1 MCSEL
6 AIDVRN
12 LSKVYHTYSA
22 PADRLKQAIVSR
34 LQAIARPIVGRHI
47 KFSTPK
53 YYAETWALHPISF
66 QISKTETFAIIGRNG
81 SGKSTLMQLVC
92 GTANSTSG
100 EVSTFG
106 RVGALLELG
115 SGFNPEYTGRENIY
129 LNASVLGFSRAKTDE
144 RLNDIISFADI
155 GDFIDRPVK
164 TYSSGMTMRLAF
176 SVIAHVDCEILVVD
190 EALAVGDAYFQQKC
204 LRWLR
209 EFQKR
214 GTVLFCSHDVG
225 AVLSLCTRAIW
236 IDAGR
241 VMRVGHAREVCE
253 AYNAFIHQ
261 LSAGTI
267 LDQGIGSHRQ
277 PDDGAISPPEPDQPG
292 QPDNSAPQLPSPPAD
307 ACAVFDLRKVSRQFG
322 TGMAEVLDGN
332 LFADDN
338 SQLVLIEGGERVR
351 LTIKAQA
358 RADLTS
364 VIVGFIVKD
373 RLGQSVFGDNT
384 LNYAEHKNVTIGAG
398 QLIIATFRFV
408 LPMLAAG
415 RYSITLAIA
424 TGSLENHVQ
433 QHWLHDALFFDVSS
447 KVGGVIFALPS
458 STCAVAMADS
468 V

>member
-1 MCSEL
+1 MCSEV

-22 PADRLKQAIVSR
+22 PADRLKQAIASR
-34 LQAIARPIVGRHI
+34 LQSIVQPIVGRHL
-47 KFSTPK
+47 KLATPK

-66 QISKTETFAIIGRNG
+66 EIGKTETVAIIGRNG

-106 RVGALLELG
+106 KVGALLELG

-129 LNASVLGFSRAKTDE
+129 LNASVLGFSRAQTDE
-144 RLNDIISFADI
+144 RFNDIIAFADI

-176 SVIAHVDCEILVVD
+176 SVIANVDCDILVVD

-209 EFQKR
+209 EFQTR

-225 AVLSLCTRAIW
+225 AVLSLCARAIW
-236 IDAGR
+236 IEAGR
-241 VMRVGHAREVCE
+241 VMKMGHAREVCE
-253 AYNAFIHQ
+253 AYNTFIHQ
-261 LSAGTI
+261 LTAGTI
-267 LDQGIGSHRQ
+267 SGHGIGLHRQ
-277 PDDGAISPPEPDQPG
+277 LDDGPTSSTEPDQPG
-292 QPDNSAPQLPSPPAD
+292 QSDSSAAALPSPPAD

-322 TGMAEVLDGN
+322 TGMAEVLDGS
-332 LFADDN
+332 LSADDK
-338 SQLVLIEGGERVR
+338 SQLVLIEGGEKVR

-358 RADLTS
+358 RADLAS

-384 LNYAEHKNVTIGAG
+384 LNYPEHKNVTVGAG
-398 QLIIATFRFV
+398 RLVVATFRFV

-424 TGSLENHVQ
+424 TGNLENHVQ
-433 QHWLHDALFFDVSS
+433 HHWLHDALWFDVSS
-447 KVGGVIFALPS
+447 KVGGVMFALPS
-458 STCAVAMADS
+458 STCAVAMADRM
-468 V
+468 

>member
-1 MCSEL
+1 MCSEI

-12 LSKVYHTYSA
+12 LSKVYHTYTV

-34 LQAIARPIVGRHI
+34 LQAIARPIAGQYI
-47 KFSTPK
+47 KFSTRK

-66 QISKTETFAIIGRNG
+66 QISKTETVAIIGRNG

-106 RVGALLELG
+106 KVGALLELG

-129 LNASVLGFSRAKTDE
+129 LNASVLGFSRAQTDE
-144 RLNDIISFADI
+144 RFNDIISFADI

-176 SVIAHVDCEILVVD
+176 SVIANVDCDILVVD

-225 AVLSLCTRAIW
+225 AVLSLCARAIW

-241 VMRVGHAREVCE
+241 VMKAGHAREVCE

-261 LSAGTI
+261 LTAGTI
-267 LDQGIGSHRQ
+267 SDQGVGSRRQ
-277 PDDGAISPPEPDQPG
+277 FDGGAISPTEPDQPG
-292 QPDNSAPQLPSPPAD
+292 QPDSSAPQLPFPPAD

-322 TGMAEVLDGN
+322 TGMAEVLDGS
-332 LFADDN
+332 LSAEDN

-358 RADLTS
+358 RVDLTS
-364 VIVGFIVKD
+364 VIVGLHRKGST
-373 RLGQSVFGDNT
+373 RSVRIWG
-384 LNYAEHKNVTIGAG
+384 
-398 QLIIATFRFV
+398 
-408 LPMLAAG
+408 
-415 RYSITLAIA
+415 
-424 TGSLENHVQ
+424 
-433 QHWLHDALFFDVSS
+433 
-447 KVGGVIFALPS
+447 
-458 STCAVAMADS
+458 
-468 V
+468 

>member
-1 MCSEL
+1 MCSEI

-12 LSKVYHTYSA
+12 LSKVYHTYTA

-34 LQAIARPIVGRHI
+34 LQAIVRPIAGQHI
-47 KFSTPK
+47 KFSTRK

-66 QISKTETFAIIGRNG
+66 QISKTETVAIIGRNG

-106 RVGALLELG
+106 KVGALLELG

-129 LNASVLGFSRAKTDE
+129 LNASVLGFSRAQTDE
-144 RLNDIISFADI
+144 RFNDIISFADI

-176 SVIAHVDCEILVVD
+176 SVIANVDCDILVVD

-225 AVLSLCTRAIW
+225 AVLSLCARAIW

-241 VMRVGHAREVCE
+241 VMKAGHAREVCE

-261 LSAGTI
+261 LTAGTI
-267 LDQGIGSHRQ
+267 SDQGVGSRRQ
-277 PDDGAISPPEPDQPG
+277 FDGGPISPTEPDQSG
-292 QPDNSAPQLPSPPAD
+292 QPDSSAPQLPFPPAD

-322 TGMAEVLDGN
+322 TGMAEVLDGS
-332 LFADDN
+332 LSAEDN

-358 RADLTS
+358 RVDLTP

-373 RLGQSVFGDNT
+373 RLGQSIFGDNT
-384 LNYAEHKNVTIGAG
+384 LNYAEHKNVTVGAG
-398 QLIIATFRFV
+398 QLVIATFRFV

-424 TGSLENHVQ
+424 TGNLEDHVQ
-433 QHWLHDALFFDVSS
+433 HHWLHDALWFDVSS
-447 KVGGVIFALPS
+447 KVGGVMFALPS

-468 V
+468 M

>member
-1 MCSEL
+1 MCSEI

-12 LSKVYHTYSA
+12 LSKVYHTYPA
-22 PADRLKQAIVSR
+22 PADRLKQAFVPR
-34 LQAIARPIVGRHI
+34 LQTIVRPIVGKHI
-47 KFSTPK
+47 KFSTPR

-66 QISKTETFAIIGRNG
+66 QISRTETVAIIGRNG

-92 GTANSTSG
+92 GTVNPTSG

-144 RLNDIISFADI
+144 RFQDIIAFADI

-176 SVIAHVDCEILVVD
+176 SVIANVDCDILVVD

-209 EFQKR
+209 EFQKH

-225 AVLSLCTRAIW
+225 AVLSLCARAIW

-241 VMRVGHAREVCE
+241 VMKAGHAREVCE
-253 AYNAFIHQ
+253 AYIAFIHQ
-261 LSAGTI
+261 LTAGTI
-267 LDQGIGSHRQ
+267 SDQGVDSRRQ
-277 PDDGAISPPEPDQPG
+277 FDGGPISPTEPDQPG
-292 QPDNSAPQLPSPPAD
+292 QPDGSAPELPSPPAD

-322 TGMAEVLDGN
+322 TGMAEVLDGS
-332 LFADDN
+332 LSAEDN

-358 RADLTS
+358 RVDLTS

-384 LNYAEHKNVTIGAG
+384 LNYAEHRNVTVGTG
-398 QLIIATFRFV
+398 QLVIATFRFV

-424 TGSLENHVQ
+424 TGTLDNHVQ
-433 QHWLHDALFFDVSS
+433 HHWLHDALWFDVSS
-447 KVGGVIFALPS
+447 KVGGVMFALPS

-468 V
+468 M

>member
-1 MCSEL
+1 MCSEI
-6 AIDVRN
+6 AIEVRN

-22 PADRLKQAIVSR
+22 PADRLKQAIVPR
-34 LQAIARPIVGRHI
+34 LQAIVRPIAGQHI
-47 KFSTPK
+47 RFSTPK

-66 QISKTETFAIIGRNG
+66 QISKTETVAIIGRNG
-81 SGKSTLMQLVC
+81 SGKSTLLQLVC
-92 GTANSTSG
+92 GTVNSTSG

-129 LNASVLGFSRAKTDE
+129 LNASVLGFSRAETDE
-144 RLNDIISFADI
+144 RFNDIILFAGI

-176 SVIAHVDCEILVVD
+176 SVIAHVDCDILVVD

-209 EFQKR
+209 EFQKQ

-236 IDAGR
+236 IEAGR
-241 VMRVGHAREVCE
+241 VMKIGHAREVCE

-261 LSAGTI
+261 LAAGTI
-267 LDQGIGSHRQ
+267 LDKGIGSHRQ
-277 PDDGAISPPEPDQPG
+277 LGDGPISPTESDQFG
-292 QPDNSAPQLPSPPAD
+292 QPNDFAPQLPSPPAD

-322 TGMAEVLDGN
+322 TGMAEILDGN
-332 LFADDN
+332 LSADDL
-338 SQLVLIEGGERVR
+338 SQLVLILGGERVR
-351 LTIKAQA
+351 LTIRAQA

-373 RLGQSVFGDNT
+373 RLGQSIFGDNT
-384 LNYAEHKNVTIGAG
+384 LNYSEHEDLTIGSG
-398 QLIIATFRFV
+398 QLIIAKFRFAM
-408 LPMLAAG
+408 PMLAAG

-424 TGSLENHVQ
+424 TGTLDNHVQ
-433 QHWLHDALFFDVSS
+433 HHWLHDALWFDVSS
-447 KVGGVIFALPS
+447 KVGGVMFALPS

-468 V
+468 M